1 LKEKKIALAA
11 VECPVLF
18 TVHFITGYFR
28 PRMKSDLESG
38 TSLIIDRYAYSG
50 VAFTAAKEV
59 KTFV

>member
-1 LKEKKIALAA
+1 
-11 VECPVLF
+11 
-18 TVHFITGYFR
+18 
-28 PRMKSDLESG
+28 MKSDLESG

>member
-1 LKEKKIALAA
+1 M
-11 VECPVLF
+11 ECPALF